1 MCLFCNRDVNALNWV
16 PRNWL
21 QNSSD
26 MPWIMPWL
34 QNSLSTQF
42 HQHLLDHCSWVPR
55 PFSGRRDALS
65 WSIRCM
71 LGGRSSVM
79 YNIYII
85 LYTLYTLYIY
95 NIYIIYIIY
104 IYILYYNIYIYIY
117 ILYIYI
123 LYIIPNISYML
134 YVSKSCNTSG
144 PLDYTFLRLGYIDLS
159 FGLIEVTWTYLLDLH
174 IHHISTLTMSW
185 HPFPP
190 KIADSQGQTVSYF
203 KLGWYVDSYPVHI
216 PLISYEYPINQELV

>member
-1 MCLFCNRDVNALNWV
+1 MSPQDISALHQTLNSKNEVEHDMCLFCNRDVNALNWV

-79 YNIYII
+79 YNIYIYII
-85 LYTLYTLYIY
+85 LYTLYWLYIY
-95 NIYIIYIIY
+95 YIIYSKYFKYLILYIFLYILYYIYIIYIK
-104 IYILYYNIYIYIY
+104 YIL
-117 ILYIYI
+117 
-123 LYIIPNISYML
+123 
-134 YVSKSCNTSG
+134 SK
-144 PLDYTFLRLGYIDLS
+144 
-159 FGLIEVTWTYLLDLH
+159 
-174 IHHISTLTMSW
+174 
-185 HPFPP
+185 
-190 KIADSQGQTVSYF
+190 
-203 KLGWYVDSYPVHI
+203 
-216 PLISYEYPINQELV
+216 

>member
-1 MCLFCNRDVNALNWV
+1 MSPQDISALHQTLNSKNEVEHDMCLFCNRDVNALNWV

-55 PFSGRRDALS
+55 PFSGHRDALS

-79 YNIYII
+79 YNIYKYIYII
-85 LYTLYTLYIY
+85 LYTFIYYIY
-95 NIYIIYIIY
+95 IYYHIIY
-104 IYILYYNIYIYIY
+104 IYIL
-117 ILYIYI
+117 LY
-123 LYIIPNISYML
+123 
-134 YVSKSCNTSG
+134 
-144 PLDYTFLRLGYIDLS
+144 
-159 FGLIEVTWTYLLDLH
+159 LI
-174 IHHISTLTMSW
+174 
-185 HPFPP
+185 
-190 KIADSQGQTVSYF
+190 
-203 KLGWYVDSYPVHI
+203 
-216 PLISYEYPINQELV
+216 YPICYMYQNHATPPAH

>member
-1 MCLFCNRDVNALNWV
+1 MSPQDISALHQTLNSKNEVEHDMCLFCNRDVNALNWV

-71 LGGRSSVM
+71 LGGRSSV
-79 YNIYII
+79 I
-85 LYTLYTLYIY
+85 
-95 NIYIIYIIY
+95 
-104 IYILYYNIYIYIY
+104 YNIYIYIY
-117 ILYIYI
+117 NYIHLYYRYNILYI

-134 YVSKSCNTSG
+134 YDMYQNHAT
-144 PLDYTFLRLGYIDLS
+144 
-159 FGLIEVTWTYLLDLH
+159 
-174 IHHISTLTMSW
+174 
-185 HPFPP
+185 PP
-190 KIADSQGQTVSYF
+190 A
-203 KLGWYVDSYPVHI
+203 H
-216 PLISYEYPINQELV
+216 

>member
-1 MCLFCNRDVNALNWV
+1 
-16 PRNWL
+16 
-21 QNSSD
+21 
-26 MPWIMPWL
+26 
-34 QNSLSTQF
+34 
-42 HQHLLDHCSWVPR
+42 
-55 PFSGRRDALS
+55 
-65 WSIRCM
+65 
-71 LGGRSSVM
+71 
-79 YNIYII
+79 
-85 LYTLYTLYIY
+85 
-95 NIYIIYIIY
+95 
-104 IYILYYNIYIYIY
+104 
-117 ILYIYI
+117 
-123 LYIIPNISYML
+123 ML

-203 KLGWYVDSYPVHI
+203 KLGWYVHSYPVHI